1 MQGRLQSLI
10 SGLPASIL
18 VIAVLIGVAGC
29 GGGDGAAPVA
39 KDACGSADQPLAGPT
54 ARLAYRGSDDVVADV
69 PLLCERLKALK
80 APTRVQGV
88 GPDRLV
94 IEVPANL
101 AAAARLAAQTGAL
114 AFYDWEAN
122 VIGPGGVQAPADPK
136 VTGGPAAGQVGAVK
150 LYDAVLRA
158 SKRAAI
164 VEPDNARAGSR
175 WYAVDTKARPPPSP
189 WTRGSCSRT
198 TRRWWATRSSTR
210 SRTSTTGPAAPERR
224 S

>member
-1 MQGRLQSLI
+1 MQGRHQSLI
-10 SGLPASIL
+10 SRLTASIL

-29 GGGDGAAPVA
+29 GGDDGGAPVA
-39 KDACGSADQPLAGPT
+39 KDACGSDDQPLAGPT
-54 ARLAYRGSDDVVADV
+54 ATLAYRGSDDVVADV
-69 PLLCERLKALK
+69 PLLCQRLKALK

-88 GPDRLV
+88 GRDRLV
-94 IEVPANL
+94 VEVPAAL
-101 AAAARLAAQTGAL
+101 AAAARLVAQTGAL

-164 VEPDNARAGSR
+164 VEPDNTRAGSR
-175 WYAVDTKARPPPSP
+175 WSSVS
-189 WTRGSCSRT
+189 TRASQAPDHASCSM
-198 TRRWWATRSSTR
+198 A
-210 SRTSTTGPAAPERR
+210 GLHAPARAAR
-224 S
+224 